1 MSSGILIY
9 KDMVMV
15 YLTRRVTFS
24 SAHRLWSNYLSE
36 EENYAI
42 YDKCAN
48 PNGHGHNYVLE
59 VTVHGRPDSQT
70 GMVLNLTEMKRITNE
85 QVVNWV
91 DHKHLNY
98 DVPWLEGTIPTA
110 ETLVVKFWE
119 RLEPHFPPGVL
130 YEVKL
135 HETENNSAI
144 YRGEA

>member
-1 MSSGILIY
+1 
-9 KDMVMV
+9 MV

-24 SAHRLWSNYLSE
+24 AAHRLWSASLSE
-36 EENYAI
+36 EDNYAI

-59 VTVHGRPDSQT
+59 VTVRGTPDPQT
-70 GMVLNLTEMKRITNE
+70 GMVLNLTELKRITNE
-85 QVVNWV
+85 QVIKWV

-98 DVPWLEGTIPTA
+98 DVPWLEGVIPTA
-110 ETLVVKFWE
+110 ELLAIKFWE
-119 RLEPHFPPGVL
+119 CLARGFPEGLL

-135 HETENNSAI
+135 HETENNVAT

>member
-59 VTVHGRPDSQT
+59 VTVHGQPDSQT